1 MCPPTRRRQCFNSD
15 LLILILLCICFV
27 SQLNWRKQFGRGLT
41 ATRSAGR
48 RERPPSLSPNV
59 SIKAWRRPPLPC
71 SRTTPN
77 TTEVRKENKPLTQVN
92 NQVRQVREVREEI
105 QETRCLTLKLSSTCR
120 NPMQS
125 LLWLV
130 SSHRPEEAPPTMFPH
145 QLCPAGG
152 VAERVTVSLWHHGV
166 TDVLTARLSYDTSS
180 VFWFFHSIYDA
191 RIIKK
196 KNISSVLL
204 VLCVTQSLSQW
215 CRGVSIWFL
224 RRGPPQIPAWSIPPP
239 WPTSATT
246 SSSATNV
253 WPCCWEPGT
262 NTHRQRTKHSVAWL
276 HFTTRHLSEGGMMEV
291 HIRVGVLNYLVN

>member
-196 KNISSVLL
+196 KH
-204 VLCVTQSLSQW
+204 
-215 CRGVSIWFL
+215 FL
-224 RRGPPQIPAWSIPPP
+224 RPSCPLCYAEFEPVMSWSFYLIPQTWTSTDPSLVYSSTMTNECYDEQLGDKCLTLLLGTWYQHT
-239 WPTSATT
+239 PTENKTL
-246 SSSATNV
+246 
-253 WPCCWEPGT
+253 C
-262 NTHRQRTKHSVAWL
+262 
-276 HFTTRHLSEGGMMEV
+276 GMT
-291 HIRVGVLNYLVN
+291 